1 MDKKEFQNL
10 FKSYMKAKGFRIKGQ
25 GAYQFVDDQYIIGVS
40 LDHHPFTKG
49 YFVEYGAIYEPDA
62 IQRQKGLLG
71 KCDFRSFFLFTTDS
85 NDDLN
90 KYPIENLKCRVDY
103 NVLTDYFEY
112 DFRTEE
118 DFKHS
123 MDINI
128 EKRLQLLYNKEYI
141 LDQYR
146 TDWVYFRMIPYDTVH
161 KIVKLA
167 GLNIDEVIRF
177 RDKSPF

>member
-1 MDKKEFQNL
+1 MDKKEFRNL
-10 FKSYMKAKGFRIKGQ
+10 FKAYMKEKGFKVRGRY
-25 GAYQFVDDQYIIGVS
+25 AYQFVDDQYIIGVS

-49 YFVEYGAIYEPDA
+49 YILEYGAIYEPVDVQHSIA
-62 IQRQKGLLG
+62 F
-71 KCDFRSFFLFTTDS
+71 DFRSFFLFTTDP
-85 NDDLN
+85 NEDLN

-112 DFRTEE
+112 DFRTDE

-128 EKRLQLLYNKEYI
+128 EKRLHLLYNKEYI
-141 LDQYR
+141 LDLYR
-146 TDWVYFRMIPYDTVH
+146 KDWIYFRMIPYDTVH